1 MRGLT
6 LTGTHGGTLTVRPAE
21 HTRECLQVLIGCGGR
36 TNLDE
41 FTPEQAAQLR
51 DVLSEWLAQ
60 QGRGDQ

>member
-6 LTGTHGGTLTVRPAE
+6 LTGTHGGTLTVRAATNAPQQ
-21 HTRECLQVLIGCGGR
+21 LQILIGCGGR
-36 TNLDE
+36 NNLDE